1 MYLNNMSNDI
11 IAELVARVQALEAR
25 LNDLCPPPNLS
36 RVAPEGVTISPFDV
50 KRRIEAMEDV
60 NGTYYGNWPGYHYAE
75 LAIGDHYVKREYG
88 NAMFDE
94 IYYMIPRMTALK
106 KLKMVSH
113 SGAPLGFGLTV
124 LPDIHYIHNPF
135 VEEMHICAGFD
146 FIPYLQNF
154 PSLRRLEIVNHP
166 YRTNLN
172 KNFDKKQRIYM
183 YCEENGIQL
192 LCC

>member
-1 MYLNNMSNDI
+1 MTDI
-11 IAELVARVQALEAR
+11 ESLLLRVQVLEAR
-25 LNDLCPPPNLS
+25 LNDLCPPQNSS
-36 RVAPEGVTISPFDV
+36 RVAPEGVTIPPYDV
-50 KRRIEAMEDV
+50 KRGSEDV
-60 NGTYYGNWPGYHYAE
+60 NGTYYENWTGYHYAE
-75 LAIGDHYVKREYG
+75 LAIGDHYVKRECGY
-88 NAMFDE
+88 AMFDG
-94 IYYMIPRMTALK
+94 IYYMIPRMTSLK

-124 LPDIHYIHNPF
+124 LPDIHHIHNQF

-166 YRTNLN
+166 YRAHLN
-172 KNFDKKQRIYM
+172 KNFDKKQRIYR